1 MLTFYLG
8 SSASDLGL
16 TGRKLHAVV
25 LIRAPLTSSLLKK
38 AYLGKGQSQEGQQ
51 AKEASVHVKP
61 IKSSHIVGAG
71 CHLIDAMPL
80 NFHKTSFKSTNWY
93 VKALLDDLS
102 ILQPDRGDDQE
113 EGEDDHEEVEDE
125 DAGEDGGQLVH
136 QPREAEM
143 SLLRFSQY

>member
-1 MLTFYLG
+1 M
-8 SSASDLGL
+8 
-16 TGRKLHAVV
+16 
-25 LIRAPLTSSLLKK
+25 
-38 AYLGKGQSQEGQQ
+38 
-51 AKEASVHVKP
+51 
-61 IKSSHIVGAG
+61 
-71 CHLIDAMPL
+71 
-80 NFHKTSFKSTNWY
+80 
-93 VKALLDDLS
+93 KALLDDSS

>member
-51 AKEASVHVKP
+51 AKEASVHVEP
-61 IKSSHIVGAG
+61 SHHI
-71 CHLIDAMPL
+71 
-80 NFHKTSFKSTNWY
+80 
-93 VKALLDDLS
+93 LLEQGVTGLMQC
-102 ILQPDRGDDQE
+102 L
-113 EGEDDHEEVEDE
+113 
-125 DAGEDGGQLVH
+125 
-136 QPREAEM
+136 
-143 SLLRFSQY
+143 